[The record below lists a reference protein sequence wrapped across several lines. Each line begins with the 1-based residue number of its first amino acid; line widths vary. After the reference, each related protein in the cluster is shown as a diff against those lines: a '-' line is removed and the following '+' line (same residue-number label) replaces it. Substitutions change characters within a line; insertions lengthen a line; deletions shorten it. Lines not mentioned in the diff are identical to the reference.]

1 MNDLF
6 SFVVQSDACVSGDE
20 HQQRENLFTL
30 LKQALKARGFTYARL
45 AAEMNM
51 SELSIKRLFKEKDC
65 KMSRLLEICSIIGIS
80 IDELIQMQQRFSQI
94 PEFLPESVEAALAKD
109 KKLFLILILLVSQ
122 VDIPTVGSL
131 MEMDQARLYLHLREL
146 EKLGII
152 ELRSGSG
159 FRFLVSLPI
168 RWRMG
173 GKLASLIKGI
183 NKRYIAHCLDHEK
196 DPEYAFT
203 TASRLMSKSS
213 VLKIQNNLRRIRE
226 EFDYLSSQDQMF
238 YKVEELQLHKLVFG
252 MGPFPLDVIL
262 AED

>member
-1 MNDLF
+1 MNDL
-6 SFVVQSDACVSGDE
+6 SSSVVQSDACVSGDE

-30 LKQALKARGFTYARL
+30 LKQELKARGFTYARL

-65 KMSRLLEICSIIGIS
+65 KMSRLLEICAIIGLS
-80 IDELIQMQQRFSQI
+80 IDELIQMQQRFRQV
-94 PEFLPESVEAALAKD
+94 PEFLPESVEAALAAD
-109 KKLFLILILLVSQ
+109 KPLFLILILLVSQ

-131 MEMDQARLYLHLREL
+131 MEMDQARLYRHLREL

-152 ELRSGSG
+152 ELRTGTG

-168 RWRMG
+168 QWRMG
-173 GKLASLIKGI
+173 GQLAGLIKGI
-183 NKRYIAHCLDHEK
+183 NKRYIAHCLDHER
-196 DPEYAFT
+196 DSEYAFT

-213 VLKIQNNLRRIRE
+213 VLQIQNNLRRVRE

-238 YKVEELQLHKLVFG
+238 YKAEELQFYKLVFG
-252 MGPFPLDVIL
+252 MGPFPVNVIL